1 MARLPQPGGDQGQ
14 WGEILN
20 DFLGQAHNS
29 EGQLKTGSVTT
40 PQLADGAV
48 TVGKLSASSPSN
60 GQALTYNGSDLEWAN
75 VGGAVGDATAVNKGV
90 VQLAGDLSGTAA
102 SPTVPGL
109 AGKENTVTAGTTGQY
124 YRGDKSWQT
133 LDKSAVGLANV
144 DNTSDANKPVSSATQ
159 TALNGKAN
167 TSHTHTSTDIT
178 DFTEATQDVM
188 GSTLVAGTNVT
199 LNYNDGAGTLTVSA
213 TPGAGVTDLTT
224 TYAADSVT
232 IESSSGNDAV
242 IDDATTVNAGVLSA
256 ADKTK
261 LDGIATGATA
271 NATDAQL
278 RDRTTHTG
286 TQAIATVTGLQAA
299 LDAKEPTITAGTT
312 GQYYRGDKSWQ
323 TLDKAAVGLANADNT
338 ADTSKPVSTAQA
350 AADNLRVLK
359 AGDTMSGD
367 LNIPSN
373 RLGVGTTNAGSATIE
388 TVATNTVQ
396 GVRVQA
402 AAANNLSYATFVSG
416 DAQVRYLVSASG
428 ELNWSDGTAA
438 IDTTLIRTA
447 PGELTVNAKLV
458 TDQLQVTDNPTPGHV
473 MTADG
478 TGNASWQA
486 PSTSSTVS
494 INAQTGTT
502 YSLVLGDAGVLVTLT
517 NAGAITLTV
526 PTNASVAFPVGTR
539 VLLAQLGA
547 GQVTVAGAG
556 GVAVNAD
563 PGLKIAAQYGGAELI
578 KLATDSWLLVGRLSA

>member
-286 TQAIATVTGLQAA
+286 AQAIATVTGLQTA
-299 LDAKEPTITAGTT
+299 LDGKEATITAGTT

-323 TLDKAAVGLANADNT
+323 TLDKAAVGLANVDNT
-338 ADTSKPVSTAQA
+338 SDTNKPISTATQTALDGKA
-350 AADNLRVLK
+350 ASSHAHA
-359 AGDTMSGD
+359 AGDTTSGTFATA
-367 LNIPSN
+367 
-373 RLGVGTTNAGSATIE
+373 RLG
-388 TVATNTVQ
+388 
-396 GVRVQA
+396 
-402 AAANNLSYATFVSG
+402 SG
-416 DAQVRYLVSASG
+416 
-428 ELNWSDGTAA
+428 
-438 IDTTLIRTA
+438 
-447 PGELTVNAKLV
+447 
-458 TDQLQVTDNPTPGHV
+458 
-473 MTADG
+473 TADG
-478 TGNASWQA
+478 TTVLVGNQTWAKA
-486 PSTSSTVS
+486 PLLS

-502 YSLVLGDAGVLVTLT
+502 YTLVLGDAGSLVTLT

-547 GQVTVAGAG
+547 GQVTVAGGG
-556 GVAVNAD
+556 GVTVNAD